1 MTRRLPPEFPLAAVT
16 TLGLTSLLIAS
27 LFFARTQTV
36 AGPIVRDRLHT
47 WAKHRDADL
56 HVGAMRPT
64 GLVGVR
70 LEDVKVELSAGPVNV
85 SLVAPA
91 LDVRP
96 SLSGM
101 LGGQI
106 APGHVRMHGGEI
118 VLSPAEGQRPPDG
131 TGPSAEP
138 SSSGDET
145 ASSSPATAGR
155 SNETSTRP
163 PTLEVELQRVD
174 IRGNTGRLGT
184 RSVHLEQ
191 AELGIERGAS
201 DRPLRRISGF
211 GSLPGD
217 VAFSLSSRMEAAEQG
232 GDERLFLSVDPST
245 PASLSTLLG
254 LRLPFEIRGNGLSVC
269 PTCDS
274 RIVCVDS
281 PTLETGQL
289 RFPSS
294 RACLHRTSPGI
305 SLRLDE
311 ANIVHAGE
319 RLPWRWTELKL
330 DLLASDSPM
339 VFEATLEGRERD
351 RLACRSRVDPADG
364 TVEFDLET
372 EGFRL
377 GELWPVLGVD
387 KYLEGGRIDGSARI
401 DLYPRTRLATVR
413 TDFHYRDL
421 TLTHD
426 FLDDRPVELQESRL
440 RLDAVTDFWLED
452 ISLVDTRLALG
463 DLQPV
468 HVTGYLSQA
477 KPGWAFEL
485 NAGAR
490 EVDATE
496 LRDTL
501 PETVATPALGAKM
514 EGTFDT
520 SLYTTA
526 HTVFPESLMLEV
538 DFDGDVDVRQ
548 ESPNTDVPTL
558 AADGP
563 PTPFLPALKQAQM
576 PLSQWVDLDSIESVI
591 PRVVLSAEDARF
603 YHHPGFDWRGIRNA
617 MVHNLQVGRLERG
630 GSTITQQLA
639 KNLFLTHDR
648 TLTRKFKE
656 LWIAWRLEEELG
668 KERILELYLN
678 LVEWGPDVRGLH
690 EAASYYFDR
699 PPGEM
704 TIPQVVLLGA
714 ILPGPNLYGPLLK
727 QGYLPSSRLEKVEHI
742 LSNLRYF
749 DIIDQE
755 GYERIYTGA
764 KWGMIAGYTLT
775 ICRDND
781 FAPRGAPDCPSP
793 RVEKFAYDGEQ
804 TDG

>member
-27 LFFARTQTV
+27 LFLARTQTV
-36 AGPIVRDRLHT
+36 AGPAVRDRLHT
-47 WAKHRDADL
+47 WAKHRDANL
-56 HVGAMRPT
+56 YVGAMRPT

-70 LEDVKVELSAGPVNV
+70 LEEVTVELTSGPLHL
-85 SLVAPA
+85 SLQAPA
-91 LDVRP
+91 VDVRP
-96 SLSGM
+96 SLKAL
-101 LGGQI
+101 LGGQLS
-106 APGHVRMHGGEI
+106 PGHVRMHGGEV
-118 VLSPAEGQRPPDG
+118 VLSPARAERTPSRKD
-131 TGPSAEP
+131 TSAEP
-138 SSSGDET
+138 SRSGDET
-145 ASSSPATAGR
+145 TSSP
-155 SNETSTRP
+155 STDQSPSEP
-163 PTLEVELQRVD
+163 PRGPPPLDVELQRVD
-174 IRGNTGRLGT
+174 LRGTAGRLET
-184 RSVHLEQ
+184 RPVHLEQ
-191 AELGIERGAS
+191 AEFVIDRRAS
-201 DRPLRRISGF
+201 GPPLRRLSGF
-211 GSLPGD
+211 GALPGD
-217 VAFSLSSRMEAAEQG
+217 VGFSLSSRRKTAQRG
-232 GDERLFLSVDPST
+232 GDKRLFLSVDAST
-245 PASLSTLLG
+245 PVSLSTLLG
-254 LRLPFEIRGNGLSVC
+254 LRLPFDVQGSHLSLC

-274 RIVCVDS
+274 RKVCVGS
-281 PTLETGQL
+281 PTLEAGHL
-289 RFPSS
+289 VFPSS
-294 RACLHRTSPGI
+294 RACLHRKTPGI
-305 SLRLDE
+305 SIRLDE

-319 RLPWRWTELKL
+319 ALPWRWTELKL
-330 DLLASDSPM
+330 DLLTSDSPM
-339 VFEATLEGRERD
+339 VVEATLEGREGD
-351 RLACRSRVDPADG
+351 RLTCRSRVDPTDG
-364 TVEFDLET
+364 TVEFDLKT
-372 EGFRL
+372 ERFRL

-387 KYLEGGRIDGSARI
+387 KYLEGGRINGSATI
-401 DLYPRTRLATVR
+401 DLYPRTRLATIR
-413 TDFHYRDL
+413 TDFDYRDL
-421 TLTHD
+421 TVTHE

-440 RLDAVTDFWLED
+440 QLDAVTDFWLED

-463 DLQPV
+463 NLQPL

-477 KPGWAFEL
+477 EPGWAFEL

-490 EVDATE
+490 GIDAAE

-501 PETVATPALGAKM
+501 PETVATPALGAKL

-526 HTVFPESLMLEV
+526 HTAFPESLMLEV
-538 DFDGDVDVRQ
+538 DFDGDVDVQQ

-563 PTPFLPALKQAQM
+563 PTPFLPALKQVRM
-576 PLSQWVDLDSIESVI
+576 PLSEWVDLDTIDSVI

-690 EAASYYFDR
+690 EAARYYFDR
-699 PPGEM
+699 SPGKM
-704 TIPQVVLLGA
+704 TIPQVVVLGA

-749 DIIDQE
+749 DILDQE
-755 GYERIYTGA
+755 GYERVYTGA
-764 KWGMIAGYTLT
+764 KWGMIAGYELT
-775 ICRDND
+775 VCRDND
-781 FAPRGAPDCPSP
+781 FAPQGAPDCPSP
-793 RVEKFAYDGEQ
+793 QVERFANDIRR

>member
-27 LFFARTQTV
+27 LFLARTQTV
-36 AGPIVRDRLHT
+36 AGPAIRDRLHT
-47 WAKHRDADL
+47 WAKHRGADL

-64 GLVGVR
+64 GLVGIR
-70 LEDVKVELSAGPVNV
+70 LEDVAVELSRGPVNV
-85 SLVAPA
+85 SLETPA
-91 LDVRP
+91 FDVRP
-96 SLSGM
+96 SLTGL

-106 APGHVRMHGGEI
+106 APGHVRMHGGE
-118 VLSPAEGQRPPDG
+118 VVVSSARAERTPDG
-131 TGPSAEP
+131 NDRSAES

-145 ASSSPATAGR
+145 VSSSPATVDDSAE
-155 SNETSTRP
+155 SASRP
-163 PTLEVELQRVD
+163 PPIEVELQGVD
-174 IRGNTGRLGT
+174 IRGNAGRLET
-184 RSVHLEQ
+184 RAVHVEQ
-191 AELGIERGAS
+191 AEFGIARRTSGT
-201 DRPLRRISGF
+201 PLRALSGF
-211 GSLPGD
+211 GTLPGE
-217 VAFSLSSRMEAAEQG
+217 VAFSLSSRRKDVARG
-232 GDERLFLSVDPST
+232 GDKRLFLSVDTST

-254 LRLPFEIRGNGLSVC
+254 LRLPFEIRANHLSLC

-274 RIVCVDS
+274 RTICVGS
-281 PTLETGQL
+281 PTLEAGRL
-289 RFPSS
+289 AFPSS
-294 RACLHRTSPGI
+294 RACLHRAGPGI
-305 SLRLDE
+305 SVRLDE

-319 RLPWRWTELKL
+319 PLPWRWTELQV
-330 DLLASDSPM
+330 DLLTSDSPLE
-339 VFEATLEGRERD
+339 FEATLEGRERD
-351 RLACRSRVDPADG
+351 RLACRSRVNPDDG

-377 GELWPVLGVD
+377 GKLWPVLGVD
-387 KYLEGGRIDGSARI
+387 AYLEGGRIDGSANI
-401 DLYPRTRLATVR
+401 ELYPHTRLATIR
-413 TDFHYRDL
+413 TDFDYRDL

-440 RLDAVTDFWLED
+440 QLDAVTDFWLED
-452 ISLVDTRLALG
+452 VSLVDTRLALG
-463 DLQPV
+463 GLQPL
-468 HVTGYLSQA
+468 HVTGYLSRA

-490 EVDATE
+490 DVDATR

-501 PETVATPALGAKM
+501 PETVATPALGAKL

-526 HTVFPESLMLEV
+526 HTAFPESLMLEV
-538 DFDGDVDVRQ
+538 DFDGDVDVRR

-563 PTPFLPALKQAQM
+563 PTPFLPALKQARL
-576 PLSQWVDLDSIESVI
+576 PLSQWVDLDSIASVI

-617 MVHNLQVGRLERG
+617 MVHNLKVGRLERG

-678 LVEWGPDVRGLH
+678 LAEWGPDVRGLH

-699 PPGEM
+699 SPGEM

-755 GYERIYTGA
+755 GYERISTSA
-764 KWGMIAGYTLT
+764 KWGVIAGYDLT
-775 ICRDND
+775 VCRDND
-781 FAPRGAPDCPSP
+781 FAPPGAPACPRP
-793 RVEKFAYDGEQ
+793 QVEKFANDSRR